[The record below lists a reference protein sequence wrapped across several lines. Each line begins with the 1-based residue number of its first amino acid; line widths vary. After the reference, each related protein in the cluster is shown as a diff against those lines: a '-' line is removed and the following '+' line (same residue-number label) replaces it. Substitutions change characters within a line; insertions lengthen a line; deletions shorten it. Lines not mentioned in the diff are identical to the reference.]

1 MLSSCFVGGI
11 WRWAS
16 LIALMVKN
24 LPAMWETRVQ
34 SRSPEDPLE
43 KGMTTRSSILSWRIP
58 WREEPGGI
66 WIFVEVSE
74 YQYPNVFLLSWSV
87 SADRTPP
94 TCSGCSRS
102 MAAQAQ
108 QRVGAVGLT
117 AMNTKVLLIL
127 PLRTGSQFSPHWAER
142 TRKHLRLLYQVNP
155 NSLIHLS

>member
-24 LPAMWETRVQ
+24 LPATRETRVQ
-34 SRSPEDPLE
+34 SLGLEDPLE
-43 KGMTTRSSILSWRIP
+43 KGMTICSSILPWRIP

-87 SADRTPP
+87 SADRTSP

-102 MAAQAQ
+102 MAAQP
-108 QRVGAVGLT
+108 RKREGAVGLT
-117 AMNTKVLLIL
+117 AMNTEVLLIL
-127 PLRTGSQFSPHWAER
+127 LLRTGSQFTPHWAER
-142 TRKHLRLLYQVNP
+142 TIKHVCLLYQVNP